1 MKKWKTK
8 IIARNEIK
16 VCQIVKTQI
25 EIKRL
30 SENKINQKNRK
41 RGIYN
46 ISKTEKRLKSQNKRS
61 KKKREK

>member
-46 ISKTEKRLKSQNKRS
+46 ISKTEKTS
-61 KKKREK
+61 